1 MTKSEVHCNA
11 WECYSLK
18 TTLYQHS
25 AIRADVSLKQPLNE
39 NKLWIVDIDGTI
51 NKFPISP
58 PDKA

>member
-1 MTKSEVHCNA
+1 MALT
-11 WECYSLK
+11 
-18 TTLYQHS
+18 TTLYQYS

>member
-1 MTKSEVHCNA
+1 MTLTE
-11 WECYSLK
+11 
-18 TTLYQHS
+18 TLYQYS

-39 NKLWIVDIDGTI
+39 NKMWIVDIDGTI